1 MKNQETLVDISITK
15 AETSGITKIDFDN
28 LVFGKHFSDHVFI
41 VDYKDGEW
49 HSPRIEPFGMM
60 QVHPAM
66 SCLHYGQTIF
76 EGMKAYRTV
85 DNEVVLFRPD
95 KNAER
100 MNVSAVRMCMA
111 EIPEELFL
119 AGVKSLIDIDRNWV
133 SEKEGYSLYIRP
145 FMFASEPVLGVRPS
159 NEYRFMIFTSPVG
172 SYYAGAVKVK
182 VETNYTRVAKG
193 GTGVAKTGGNY
204 ASALY
209 PAKLSQDQGYNQN
222 VWTDAAEHKYIE
234 ESGTMN
240 IFFVVD
246 GKLITPSL
254 EDGTILNGITRD
266 SIITLAKHLNIP
278 LEERKVTVEEIKAA
292 AENGTLT
299 EAFGAGTAATIA
311 PISLIHV
318 LGTDYTLP
326 ELETRVISNQISKTL
341 SDIRTGKSEDIFGWL
356 TKI

>member
-1 MKNQETLVDISITK
+1 MENQETLVDIKVTKVNQSSI
-15 AETSGITKIDFDN
+15 SQVDFEN

-41 VDYKDGEW
+41 ADYKDGEW
-49 HSPRIEPFGMM
+49 QNARIEPFGMM

-95 KNAER
+95 KNAAR
-100 MNVSAVRMCMA
+100 MNVSAARMCMA

-119 AGVKSLIDIDRNWV
+119 AGVKSLIEIDKNWV
-133 SEKEGYSLYIRP
+133 SEKNGYSLYIRP
-145 FMFASEPVLGVRPS
+145 FMFASEPVLGVRPAK
-159 NEYRFMIFTSPVG
+159 EFRFMIFTSPVG
-172 SYYAGAVKVK
+172 NYYNGAVKVK
-182 VETNYTRVAKG
+182 VEMNYSRVAKG

-204 ASALY
+204 AAALY
-209 PAKLSQDQGYNQN
+209 PAQLSQNEGYNQN

-254 EDGTILNGITRD
+254 QDGTILDGITRD

-278 LEERKVTVEEIKAA
+278 IEERKISVDELKEA
-292 AENGTLT
+292 AEQGKLT

-311 PISLIHV
+311 QISLIHI
-318 LGTDYTLP
+318 LGKDYTLP
-326 ELETRVISNQISKTL
+326 EVETRPISNKIAQTL
-341 SDIRTGKSEDIFGWL
+341 SDIRTGRSEDIFGWL
-356 TKI
+356 YKI